1 MEWELM
7 PVYLDPSGSFRSK
20 EVLRGIAAWCCWR
33 ICWHCRRSGP
43 CVGEPRDSC
52 APAAVGTRCQVVFLL
67 KGVLY
72 SQGVPSL
79 STLYSTMGMRQ
90 SSEQPLR
97 GREGGRGRGWKKL
110 LQVSQEVGMKTIITV
125 MCCRLPFL
133 KIAPKISTL
142 LSSALFASE
151 MLARQYQIGCC

>member
-1 MEWELM
+1 MM
-7 PVYLDPSGSFRSK
+7 VYLDPSGNFLSK

-43 CVGEPRDSC
+43 CVGEPRDRG

-79 STLYSTMGMRQ
+79 STLYSTMGMRY

-97 GREGGRGRGWKKL
+97 GREDGEGNGEE
-110 LQVSQEVGMKTIITV
+110 S
-125 MCCRLPFL
+125 
-133 KIAPKISTL
+133 
-142 LSSALFASE
+142 
-151 MLARQYQIGCC
+151 

>member
-1 MEWELM
+1 MENKKEREREM
-7 PVYLDPSGSFRSK
+7 VYLDPSCNFLSK
-20 EVLRGIAAWCCWR
+20 EVLRGIAAWCCCR

-43 CVGEPRDSC
+43 CVGEPRESG

-79 STLYSTMGMRQ
+79 STLYSTMGMRY

-97 GREGGRGRGWKKL
+97 RQEESLTSATKSQLEGYRNFKVAS
-110 LQVSQEVGMKTIITV
+110 QVTI
-125 MCCRLPFL
+125 L
-133 KIAPKISTL
+133 KN
-142 LSSALFASE
+142 LSSF
-151 MLARQYQIGCC
+151 